1 MVQLDIIS
9 AIEGSWINMDGPLTA
24 LKGSWFKVDG
34 PLTGM
39 GGSWFIIEEECS
51 TFMDF
56 RAGMSNIFLPFVPRL
71 FNNQGKMFIIF
82 CQTFK
87 ERYSLS
93 KIPGKPSDIH
103 SGLRHGV
110 SNILT
115 RTFNI

>member
-1 MVQLDIIS
+1 M
-9 AIEGSWINMDGPLTA
+9 
-24 LKGSWFKVDG
+24 
-34 PLTGM
+34 
-39 GGSWFIIEEECS
+39 FIIEEECS

-93 KIPGKPSDIH
+93 KIPGKTSDIH